1 MEAGKDIQPV
11 NDSSKTSFVPA
22 GASESDY
29 VMA

>member
-11 NDSSKTSFVPA
+11 NASSKTSFVPA
-22 GASESDY
+22 GAESDY